1 VSTKI
6 GDAATQYR
14 IPASGNCHVGHA
26 VSEFG
31 FEAPTGAIWMN
42 TTRYKKKKIKIKL
55 HNKIEIEREVE
66 VYKNAE
72 KIQTKFAR
80 ESLNKSF
87 KSSLLL
93 RNFPEH

>member
-1 VSTKI
+1 MSTKI

-42 TTRYKKKKIKIKL
+42 TTRYKKKDK
-55 HNKIEIEREVE
+55 NKI
-66 VYKNAE
+66 
-72 KIQTKFAR
+72 T
-80 ESLNKSF
+80 
-87 KSSLLL
+87 
-93 RNFPEH
+93 